1 MVSLGLF
8 NRDIE
13 SSSTIQQMT
22 GAVEI
27 PTSNKFAALMFSVG
41 GNVRVVQS
49 TFGDDKAGTKLY
61 NLSNEVSI
69 VYKYE

>member
-1 MVSLGLF
+1 
-8 NRDIE
+8 
-13 SSSTIQQMT
+13 MT